1 MKNPSILKINERVSG
16 IIKDYTFPV
25 TIGDG
30 EIYVS
35 FTLVDKENNYYHFIL
50 DGVTTS
56 SKELTGLLTILGTA
70 INYALQVSV
79 DFVRV
84 SKNGDYNI
92 TSKITC
98 NPPDKDYRNHET
110 KSES

>member
-1 MKNPSILKINERVSG
+1 MKNTNILKINERVSG
-16 IIKDYTFPV
+16 VIKDYTFPV

-30 EIYVS
+30 EVSVS
-35 FTLVDKENNYYHFIL
+35 FTLVDKENNYYNFVL
-50 DGVTTS
+50 DGATTS

-84 SKNGDYNI
+84 SKNGNYNL

-98 NPPDKDYRNHET
+98 NPPDKDYRDHET
-110 KSES
+110 RSES